1 MSEILQSKD
10 EVMSAFKALLV
21 ERKRIQA
28 HISTKEEVAQREK
41 QKEQV
46 KVASEYT
53 ANAIVKG
60 LADLQL
66 NFGDAVER
74 LGIQLSE
81 EASKLDT
88 LKLAISIETENLK
101 NLNDVRIAADALHIL
116 KQENEARTKEFDAF
130 VANEIKAIEEEI
142 TKKREDWEKE
152 QKEYDL
158 NLAEAQAQRQ
168 KNREKE
174 LADYK
179 YDLDRTYKL
188 DADAYTEKKKLM
200 ERELNETELKKQR
213 DWSNR
218 EKALTENQPK
228 FQEYKA
234 KIDGAE
240 AEIKTAV
247 EKARDEAMK
256 AASKEAKIKADLLEK
271 ENEGAKQVY
280 EMQLAN
286 LNENISKNNA
296 QIEKLQAELKE
307 ALAQIQSLSL
317 KAVGGK

>member
-28 HISTKEEVAQREK
+28 RISTKEELAQREK

-46 KVASEYT
+46 KVASQYT

-66 NFGDAVER
+66 NFGGAVED
-74 LGIQLSE
+74 LGVQLRE
-81 EASKLDT
+81 EADKLDI
-88 LKLAISIETENLK
+88 LKLAINIETENLK
-101 NLNDVRIAADALHIL
+101 NLNDARIAADALHIL
-116 KQENEARTKEFDAF
+116 KQENEARTKEYDTF
-130 VANEIKAIEEEI
+130 VANEIKAINDEI
-142 TKKREDWEKE
+142 TKKREEWAKE
-152 QKEYDL
+152 QKDYDL
-158 NLAEAQAQRQ
+158 NLTETQAQRQ

-174 LADYK
+174 IADYT

-188 DADAYTEKKKLM
+188 DADAYTERKKLL
-200 ERELNETELKKQR
+200 ERELQETELKKQR
-213 DWSNR
+213 DWANR
-218 EKALTENQPK
+218 EKTLTDNQPK
-228 FQEYKA
+228 LQEYKT
-234 KIDGAE
+234 KVDNAE
-240 AEIKTAV
+240 TEIKTAV
-247 EKARDEAMK
+247 EKAKDEAMK
-256 AASKEAKIKADLLEK
+256 SASKEAKIKADLLEK
-271 ENEGAKQVY
+271 ENEGAKQVF

-286 LNENISKNNA
+286 LNENISKNNT
-296 QIEKLQAELKE
+296 QIEKLQTELKD